1 MGFSVTIASSIV
13 FIGLMVAFVSMSTA
27 MFYGVREINN
37 AASDYLA
44 QEKER
49 LDVRVGLEVNSV
61 TDRSVNV
68 TVKNIGCKTIFLKS
82 QNGFQWNTIVV
93 SYENNSEWRS
103 YDIEDYT
110 VSEIRAS
117 GTDTTFDT
125 VSHSFVNP
133 DEEAL
138 ILFTVPED
146 ASDIPSNGV
155 VVVVFVTHYGTVA
168 LKEAVR

>member
-13 FIGLMVAFVSMSTA
+13 FIGLMVAFVSVSTT
-27 MFYGVREINN
+27 MFNGFREINN
-37 AASDYLA
+37 AASDYLE

-49 LDVRVGLEVNSV
+49 LDVRVELEVNSID
-61 TDRSVNV
+61 DRSVNI
-68 TVKNIGCKTIFLKS
+68 TAKNVGCKTIFLKS
-82 QNGFQWNTIVV
+82 QNGFQWNTVV
-93 SYENNSEWRS
+93 ISYQNNTQWRS
-103 YDIEDYT
+103 YNIEDYT

-117 GTDTTFDT
+117 GTDTTFDA

-133 DEEAL
+133 GEEAL

-146 ASDIPSNGV
+146 APDIPSNGV
-155 VVVVFVTHYGTVA
+155 ILVAFVTHYGTAA